1 MRKRLFEII
10 ELSDGNDR
18 LSRIYDLF
26 MMCIIVTSLI
36 PLAYKETNYL
46 FVFVDYIT
54 ASIFV
59 IDYLLRFITAD
70 YKLGI
75 MKDNTES
82 KQKFGCGVKPF
93 LIYPFM
99 PMAIVDLLAILP

>member
-46 FVFVDYIT
+46 FVFIRLCLWQSLTFWQY
-54 ASIFV
+54 
-59 IDYLLRFITAD
+59 YRHLL
-70 YKLGI
+70 L
-75 MKDNTES
+75 
-82 KQKFGCGVKPF
+82 
-93 LIYPFM
+93 
-99 PMAIVDLLAILP
+99 